1 MSLPNG
7 PQITGFFD
15 PATSS
20 ISYLVTD
27 GTTGA
32 AAIIDPVL
40 DFDPKAARTST
51 AAADG
56 IIAAAAGLRVEW
68 VLETHTHADH
78 LSAAMYLKAKLG
90 CRIGIGAHVT
100 DVQQAWKGLFNLE
113 AEFRTDG
120 SQFDHLFVEGEQLH
134 LGSLRLTVWHTPGHT
149 PACVS
154 YIVQGDRGPACAF
167 VGDTLFMP
175 DYGTARADFPG
186 GDARRLFR
194 SIRRILALPPETRV
208 FVAHDYQPGGRP
220 VAFETTVAEER
231 RSNLHVK
238 DGMDEEDFVA
248 FRTARDKT
256 LGQPTLLLPAIQV
269 NIRAGALPPPD
280 ETGTS
285 YLKIPLNR
293 F

>member
-1 MSLPNG
+1 MPDSA
-7 PQITGFFD
+7 PQVTGFFD

-20 ISYLVTD
+20 ISYLIAD
-27 GTTGA
+27 PASGA

-51 AAADG
+51 TSADRIAEAAAQ
-56 IIAAAAGLRVEW
+56 LRVEW
-68 VLETHTHADH
+68 ILETHTHADH
-78 LSAAMYLKAKLG
+78 LSAALYLKQKLG
-90 CRIGIGAHVT
+90 CRVGIGTHVT
-100 DVQQAWKGLFNLE
+100 EVQQAWKQLLNLG

-120 SQFDHLFVEGEQLH
+120 SQFDHLLVDGEQIR
-134 LGSLRLTVWHTPGHT
+134 LGGLTVTVWHTPGHT
-149 PACVS
+149 PACVTYVVRGGS
-154 YIVQGDRGPACAF
+154 GPACAF

-186 GDARRLFR
+186 GDARRLFQ
-194 SIRRILALPPETRV
+194 SIRRILSLPAETRV
-208 FVAHDYQPGGRP
+208 FVAHDYQPGGRE
-220 VAFETTVAEER
+220 VAFEATVAEQR

-238 DGMDEEDFVA
+238 DSVAADEFVT
-248 FRTARDKT
+248 FRTVRDKT
-256 LGQPTLLLPAIQV
+256 LGQPTLLLPSIQV

>member
-1 MSLPNG
+1 MPDNE
-7 PQITGFFD
+7 PEVTGFFD

-20 ISYLVTD
+20 ISYLIADPAT
-27 GTTGA
+27 GT
-32 AAIIDPVL
+32 AAIVDPVL

-51 AAADG
+51 TTADR
-56 IIAAAAGLRVEW
+56 IAQAAAARRVEW
-68 VLETHTHADH
+68 ILETHTHADH
-78 LSAAMYLKAKLG
+78 LSAASYLKRKLG
-90 CRIGIGAHVT
+90 SRIGIGAQVT
-100 DVQQAWKGLFNLE
+100 EVQKTWERLLNLG
-113 AEFRTDG
+113 ADFRTDG
-120 SQFDHLFVEGEQLH
+120 SQFDHLFVEGEQFR
-134 LGSLRLTVWHTPGHT
+134 LGSLAVTVWHTPGHT
-149 PACVS
+149 PACVT
-154 YIVQGDRGPACAF
+154 YVVKGGRGPACAF

-186 GDARRLFR
+186 GDARRLFQ
-194 SIRRILALPPETRV
+194 SIRRILSLPPDTRI

-220 VAFETTVAEER
+220 VAFETTVAEQR

-238 DGMDEEDFVA
+238 DGVDADEFAA
-248 FRTARDKT
+248 FRTTRDKT

-293 F
+293 L

>member
-7 PQITGFFD
+7 PQVTGFFD

-27 GTTGA
+27 GASRA

-113 AEFRTDG
+113 GEFRTDG

-134 LGSLRLTVWHTPGHT
+134 LGSLRLTIWHTPGHT

-154 YIVQGDRGPACAF
+154 YIVQGDSGPACAF

>member
-1 MSLPNG
+1 MPDSE
-7 PQITGFFD
+7 PQVSGFFD

-20 ISYLVTD
+20 ISYLVAD
-27 GTTGA
+27 PATGA
-32 AAIIDPVL
+32 ALVIDPVL

-51 AAADG
+51 SSADRM
-56 IIAAAAGLRVEW
+56 AAAASQLKVEW
-68 VLETHTHADH
+68 ILETHTHADH
-78 LSAAMYLKAKLG
+78 LSAALHLKRQLG
-90 CRIGIGAHVT
+90 GRVGIGAQVT
-100 DVQQAWKGLFNLE
+100 AVQQTWKQLLNLGT
-113 AEFRTDG
+113 EFRADG
-120 SQFDHLFVEGEQLH
+120 SQFDRLFGDDEQIR
-134 LGSLRLTVWHTPGHT
+134 LGGLTVTVWHTPGHT
-149 PACVS
+149 PACVTYVVRGS
-154 YIVQGDRGPACAF
+154 QGPACAF

-194 SIRRILALPPETRV
+194 SIRRILSLPPETRI
-208 FVAHDYQPGGRP
+208 FVAHDYQPGGRA
-220 VAFETTVAEER
+220 VAYETTVAEQR

-238 DGMDEEDFVA
+238 DGVEEEGFVT
-248 FRTARDKT
+248 FRTTRDKT
-256 LGQPTLLLPAIQV
+256 LGQPTLLLPSIQV